1 MLVLLRMKGVIMSNK
16 TILTIK
22 VPSRNFF
29 EINRSD
35 WGETHP
41 STKIHE
47 DKRNKQEKKYP
58 KQFQEKFYED

>member
-1 MLVLLRMKGVIMSNK
+1 MSNK

-35 WGETHP
+35 WGKTHP